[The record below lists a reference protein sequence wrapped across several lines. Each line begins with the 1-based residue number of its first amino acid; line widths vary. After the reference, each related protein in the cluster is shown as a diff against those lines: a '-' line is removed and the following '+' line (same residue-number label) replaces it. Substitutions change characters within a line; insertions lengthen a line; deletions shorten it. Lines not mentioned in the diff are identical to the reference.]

1 MSFIRRQ
8 RTCEGYDPN
17 TRHVLYGLL
26 SETTT
31 YYYSV
36 YMLCQLDCFE
46 CVLVLHDKC
55 VERVTL
61 FLPGE
66 LKGNS

>member
-1 MSFIRRQ
+1 M
-8 RTCEGYDPN
+8 
-17 TRHVLYGLL
+17 RHVLYGLL

-36 YMLCQLDCFE
+36 YMLCQFDYLE

-61 FLPGE
+61 FLPSE
-66 LKGNS
+66 LKGNQLRVCSNLIF